1 MNCCNANGDCTQG
14 RDCPVRKQRIKEVND
29 AYIKGYMMGQEDP
42 LDDPYE
48 DIADTFK
55 GLLTTMTLVLC
66 LWVVYLLIWGK

>member
-29 AYIKGYMMGQEDP
+29 AYANGYKDAQ
-42 LDDPYE
+42 LDEPYE